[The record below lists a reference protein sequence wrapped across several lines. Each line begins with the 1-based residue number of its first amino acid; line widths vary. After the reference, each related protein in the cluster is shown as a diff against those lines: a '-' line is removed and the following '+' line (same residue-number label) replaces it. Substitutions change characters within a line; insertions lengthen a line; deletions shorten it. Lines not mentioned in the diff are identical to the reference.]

1 MKRVIA
7 ANRREITNTVSSNDH
22 DELREKLFDD
32 LSLNFEDN
40 IVMRYAKYID
50 GDVDPNYVVS
60 RNLTNV
66 LNAARDKYLEAVAK
80 IIENADSLE

>member
-7 ANRREITNTVSSNDH
+7 ANRREVTNTVSSNDH

-50 GDVDPNYVVS
+50 GDVEPTYVVS
-60 RNLTNV
+60 RNLMNV
-66 LNAARDKYLEAVAK
+66 LNAARKKYIEAVAE
-80 IIENADSLE
+80 IIEKANTLD